1 MSGFLLRFKLT
12 NLKRRGLVISLIATE
27 IIGIIALLWY
37 LRTPLTEKFLF
48 SPPKAYSLVTMD
60 PKKRYL
66 VSQGDYLQGNGIPNS
81 QIRALFTPG
90 NLKKTASVDPQGNFT
105 LQVPGDTEL
114 RTYRL
119 TIANLDKN
127 NDLAYAK
134 GYKVRIQ
141 TNNLFLRNPLIGKII
156 SFFQPKKA
164 SALDGTPGTDYD
176 WERVVGPEWKE
187 WINLWH
193 QAGICPA
200 IDDSGE
206 IVTYMN
212 KEVYDEIYGPL
223 YTCPAIE
230 SLKGWLDEIAYDKG
244 FFVDLYLELA
254 LRGYPEESFIDFFP
268 DWKEFL
274 AENRTVRIDSVPKP
288 AYKHYGEKIDETTLV
303 EIMYDVAVRKNYR
316 EKSSLLKFFLN
327 STDPILGLRGPYNI
341 LSGYKFT
348 NGWDYVDGLL
358 AILSFVPGK
367 AQAQAGIKTA
377 TNVTEKNIASMT
389 LKREAIVKN
398 GAVFTQS
405 QLADAYA
412 APARIIRRGA
422 GDPTGALSSIENL
435 INRRAYTDVA
445 RLYSG
450 SSSNQIQI
458 LLHFVDIGEA
468 AAMKKEIAQAYVD
481 NFLSSVKNYFSANGR
496 TIELWE
502 KDYQGLVD
510 DNRIIF
516 FTPDAYEK
524 LGNRYAL
531 ATANEAYITIKTGSD
546 VDLVMNHELAHS
558 NAWYSLI
565 RRKWYNADTF
575 EFKGKDSGIYGAVMS
590 EWIELGAD
598 LVNTRIFGAQEA
610 PYFTHFPKRYQAIEE
625 LIRVLR
631 DRGANLSELDFIEFG
646 LTRDDRVLMAKITP
660 YVSADEFLRIVGET
674 WSQEGIESLNKGART
689 ALDKLK
695 VPVINPDGKI
705 TYTSFSAAGFV
716 PMTLSD
722 YYAKSAIGET
732 IPENVIIIDP
742 LEDDAEDVDLLSGA
756 TASSNPP
763 LLDIQITTVEGN
775 NGVLTVTQPA
785 SFDSVLSKNG
795 YSEDPNNYAFNWV
808 AEGEGSANKTDV
820 SELTNILCQTNGST
834 SCFSTLPDIE
844 PGQYII
850 KLYIT
855 KSGSNSIIGT
865 GTYSI
870 PVTVQAITP
879 QTIGPGDDST
889 PVISNNCSPSNW
901 KDETPYSCQDGWA
914 CYYRWKIAG
923 GSSCD
928 PERDY
933 GEDGQPYICLEDS
946 NCRTVEQGGDS

>member
-1 MSGFLLRFKLT
+1 M
-12 NLKRRGLVISLIATE
+12 
-27 IIGIIALLWY
+27 
-37 LRTPLTEKFLF
+37 
-48 SPPKAYSLVTMD
+48 
-60 PKKRYL
+60 
-66 VSQGDYLQGNGIPNS
+66 QGKGIPNS
-81 QIRALFTPG
+81 QIKALFTPG
-90 NLKKTASVDPQGNFT
+90 NIKKTATVDPEGNFT
-105 LQVPGDTEL
+105 LQVPGETEL
-114 RTYRL
+114 KTYRL
-119 TIANLDKN
+119 TIANLDRK

-134 GYKVRIQ
+134 GYKIRIQ
-141 TNNLFLRNPLIGKII
+141 TNNLFLRNPLVSKMI

-164 SALDGTPGTDYD
+164 SALDGAPGTDYD
-176 WERVVGPEWKE
+176 WDRIVGSEWRDWVK
-187 WINLWH
+187 LWN

-200 IDDSGE
+200 IDDDGE
-206 IVTYMN
+206 ITYLN
-212 KEVYDEIYGPL
+212 KEVYEETYPGFR
-223 YTCPAIE
+223 CSAIE
-230 SLKGWLDEIAYDKG
+230 DLHGWLDEVAYDKG
-244 FFVDLYLELA
+244 FFVDLWFQLIGL
-254 LRGYPEESFIDFFP
+254 GYSEESFIDYFP
-268 DWKEFL
+268 DWKAFI
-274 AENRTVRIDSVPKP
+274 AENRPSNAIIVRPIGIERKDSIDEATFINIMHQVAIDRNYQERSSIVRI
-288 AYKHYGEKIDETTLV
+288 
-303 EIMYDVAVRKNYR
+303 
-316 EKSSLLKFFLN
+316 FLN
-327 STDPILGLRGPYNI
+327 TTDPILGLRGPYNI
-341 LSGYKFT
+341 VTGYKFT

-358 AILSFVPGK
+358 AVLSFVPGK
-367 AQAQAGIKTA
+367 AQAQAGLKAA

-405 QLADAYA
+405 QIADAYVT
-412 APARIIRRGA
+412 PARIIGRGA
-422 GDPTGALSSIENL
+422 GDPNGALSSVEHL
-435 INRRAYTDVA
+435 INRRAYIDVA

-468 AAMKKEIAQAYVD
+468 AAMKKEIAQAYID
-481 NFLSSVKNYFSANGR
+481 NFLSSIKNYFSAHGR
-496 TIELWE
+496 TIQLWE

-531 ATANEAYITIKTGSD
+531 ATANEAYITIQIGSD
-546 VDLVMNHELAHS
+546 VGLVINHELAHS

-565 RRKWYNADTF
+565 RRRWYNADTF

-590 EWIELGAD
+590 EWVELGAD
-598 LVNTRIFGAQEA
+598 LVNTRIFGAQFA
-610 PYFTHFPKRYQAIEE
+610 PYFTKFPKRYEAIQK
-625 LIRVLR
+625 LIDVLR
-631 DRGANLSELDFIEFG
+631 SRGANLSEIDFIEFG

-660 YVSADEFLRIVGET
+660 YMNADEFLNIVGET

-695 VPVINPDGKI
+695 VPVIDPDGKI

-722 YYAKSAIGET
+722 YYAKSATGET

-742 LEDDAEDVDLLSGA
+742 IEDDVEDVDLLSGA

-785 SFDSVLSKNG
+785 SFDAVLSKYG

-808 AEGEGSANKTDV
+808 AEGEGSANKTDA
-820 SELTNILCQTNGST
+820 SELTNILCQTTGST
-834 SCFSTLPDIE
+834 SCSSTMPDIE

-850 KLYIT
+850 KLYVT

-865 GTYSI
+865 GTHSI
-870 PVTVQAITP
+870 PITVQAIAP
-879 QTIGPGDDST
+879 QTTGPGDDST

-928 PERDY
+928 PEADY